1 MLIFVVL
8 ILVPMYKQI
17 NLPAELVEELG
28 LWKIAFERAYLK
40 PKTYAD
46 MIRGMLASLE
56 DSDPAVFEEHE
67 KILKQKSENNG

>member
-1 MLIFVVL
+1 MVYA
-8 ILVPMYKQI
+8 PI
-17 NLPAELVEELG
+17 NLPVELVEELK

-56 DSDPAVFEEHE
+56 TSDPAVVEEYD
-67 KILKQKSENNG
+67 KIVEQKKKNNG

>member
-1 MLIFVVL
+1 MVYA
-8 ILVPMYKQI
+8 PI
-17 NLPAELVEELG
+17 NLPVELVEELK

-56 DSDPAVFEEHE
+56 TSDPAVWEEYE
-67 KILKQKSENNG
+67 KIQQRKELDTKTV